1 MDAGD
6 SALVWASP
14 GVSLVSKRVLASP
27 VSGPLSVAAPQP
39 SPESAGVG
47 GAANGAGG
55 AANGALSRTPEVQM
69 AEPLAASPPWIGDE
83 MRYRRIMTPPVCV
96 EPERMVT
103 PDVAQTYMH
112 NENLDPRLVPN
123 FEMDFDSLE
132 HAYEFYRHYAELAG
146 FNIKRNRKR
155 DKKESEG
162 QEFCCSGEGK
172 HKSKVAVVDRQR
184 DHTSKR
190 GGCKAMVLA
199 RTTGVD
205 GRACYT
211 HIVLEHN
218 HKLVPTPSMTRRM
231 RSHKKQDPAVVKL
244 VDTMHAGHVAHV
256 NVMRVLRR
264 FAGGSEN
271 LHLTERDI
279 QNRRAAQVR
288 EERVDDIPKLQAFFR
303 ECKLNNPQFFYE
315 FQVDDKNVVKN
326 VFWSHASQQGDYAD
340 YSGVVTF
347 DTTYKTNQYSMPLA
361 MFVGFNS
368 QLQNVVFGQ
377 ALLRDEKA
385 DTFEWLFK
393 QFRACMGG
401 RDPIV
406 IFTDQ
411 DPSIEKAVRE
421 VFRST
426 YHRYCRW
433 HVTNKYRLELNQL
446 NAQHPGLSDTLTSVI
461 NHPLSPAEF
470 VGAWEAMLD
479 KYSVHESRVLAK
491 LFDERKMWIASY
503 FKEIFCG
510 TMTSTQRSESV
521 NNVVK
526 RGYCDNS
533 TTIHEF
539 AKSFLEC
546 LEHTRENETR
556 ETYNSQGPSVPYT
569 QYRYDKQLAC
579 VYTRA
584 VYHEFKERFLSS
596 TAFFVRPHPNK
607 ANYFLV
613 SHTRPPTEF
622 PWLQHEFWVKAIVKR
637 DVPEESVFEC
647 ECMRMEHT
655 GMFCPHLVCVLTNL
669 QVEHIPSKY
678 IPKRYTREAKV
689 ATAFD
694 RHDRMFS
701 GPSGETK
708 ASRMLELLPDWCAL
722 QQSSV
727 MSSEAVSKCK
737 ELLRQALDV
746 VKEIPHDV
754 GPSAPTAAAQNP
766 VQEEQRVS
774 ASAPPVSNTKGG
786 RRGSV
791 AREGGDAVP
800 APHFN
805 RPQTTEHTRRCS
817 TCHRSGHN
825 AATCGREPPP
835 KRPRG
840 RPVGSGRGRGRGG
853 RKGGGGRGY
862 VEEDDIDEEDYEME
876 LDDECGSESEY

>member
-1 MDAGD
+1 MDGGEPAF
-6 SALVWASP
+6 VRTSP
-14 GVSLVSKRVLASP
+14 AVSLVSKRVLASP
-27 VSGPLSVAAPQP
+27 VISAAAEP
-39 SPESAGVG
+39 STGSAGAG
-47 GAANGAGG
+47 GVANVAGG
-55 AANGALSRTPEVQM
+55 AANGALSRTPEVSIAQPM
-69 AEPLAASPPWIGDE
+69 ATSPPWIGDE

-96 EPERMVT
+96 EPERMLT
-103 PDVAQTYMH
+103 PDVTQTFIH

-123 FEMDFDSLE
+123 FDMDFDSLDD
-132 HAYEFYRHYAELAG
+132 AYEFYRRYAELSG

-155 DKKESEG
+155 DRKDSEG
-162 QEFCCSGEGK
+162 QEFCCTLQGK
-172 HKSKVAVVDRQR
+172 HKTKVAVVDRQR
-184 DHTSKR
+184 DKTSKR

-199 RTTGVD
+199 RTTSIG
-205 GRACYT
+205 GRACYSQ
-211 HIVLEHN
+211 IVLEHN
-218 HKLVPTPSMTRRM
+218 HKLVPTPSMTKRM
-231 RSHKKQDPAVVKL
+231 RSHKQQDAVVEL

-271 LHLTERDI
+271 LHVTEWDI

-288 EERVDDIPKLQAFFR
+288 EDRVDDIPKLQAFFR
-303 ECKLNNPQFFYE
+303 ECKLNNLQFFYE
-315 FQVDDKNVVKN
+315 FQVDEKNVVKN

-340 YSGVVTF
+340 YSSVVTF

-361 MFVGFNS
+361 MFVGFNN

-393 QFRACMGG
+393 QFRTCMGG

-406 IFTDQ
+406 ILTNQ
-411 DPSIEKAVRE
+411 DSSIEKAIGE
-421 VFRST
+421 VFAIT

-446 NAQHPGLSDTLTSVI
+446 NTQHPDLSDTLTSVI

-479 KYSVHESRVLAK
+479 KYTAHGSRVLAK

-533 TTIHEF
+533 TPIHEF

-546 LEHTRENETR
+546 LEHTKENETR

-569 QYRYDKQLAC
+569 QYRYDKQLAR
-579 VYTRA
+579 VYSRA

-596 TAFFVRPHPNK
+596 TAFFVWPHPNK

-613 SHTRPPTEF
+613 SLTRPPTEF
-622 PWLQHEFWVKAIVKR
+622 PWLQHEFWVKAIVSR
-637 DVPEESVFEC
+637 NMPEESVFEC

-669 QVEHIPSKY
+669 QVEHVPSKY
-678 IPKRYTREAKV
+678 IPKRYTREARV
-689 ATAFD
+689 DTAFD

-701 GPSGETK
+701 RPSGETK
-708 ASRMLELLPDWCAL
+708 ASQMLELLPDWCAL
-722 QQSSV
+722 QRSSV

-737 ELLRQALDV
+737 ELLKEALDV
-746 VKEIPHDV
+746 IKEIPHDV
-754 GPSAPTAAAQNP
+754 GPSATTAAAQNP
-766 VQEEQRVS
+766 VPEEQSVS

-786 RRGSV
+786 HRGSA
-791 AREGGDAVP
+791 ARDGGDAVP
-800 APHFN
+800 APHFS
-805 RPQTTEHTRRCS
+805 RPQT
-817 TCHRSGHN
+817 
-825 AATCGREPPP
+825 A
-835 KRPRG
+835 
-840 RPVGSGRGRGRGG
+840 
-853 RKGGGGRGY
+853 
-862 VEEDDIDEEDYEME
+862 
-876 LDDECGSESEY
+876 